1 VNAHRRDERGFTLIE
16 LIIAITLMGLA
27 VGAVFG
33 GLGLF
38 FKIQDTQ
45 QSNARIDAEIR
56 NYAER
61 ILAQPYTDCATAAS
75 YEAATA
81 PTGLSSTVAVQYWD
95 GKLPASFGSTCT
107 ADVGLQQITIV
118 LTDDNGANG
127 TLVIGKSR

>member
-1 VNAHRRDERGFTLIE
+1 MNEQRRDERGFTLIE

-38 FKIQDTQ
+38 FQIQDTQ

-61 ILAQPYTDCATAAS
+61 ILAVPYTDCATATSYAGAS
-75 YEAATA
+75 A
-81 PTGLSSTVAVQYWD
+81 PTGLASTVAVSYWD
-95 GKLPASFGSTCT
+95 GNLPAAFGTTCS
-107 ADVGLQQITIV
+107 ADEGLQQITIV
-118 LTDDNGANG
+118 LTDDNGANA

>member
-61 ILAQPYTDCATAAS
+61 ILAQS
-75 YEAATA
+75 
-81 PTGLSSTVAVQYWD
+81 V
-95 GKLPASFGSTCT
+95 
-107 ADVGLQQITIV
+107 
-118 LTDDNGANG
+118 
-127 TLVIGKSR
+127 

>member
-1 VNAHRRDERGFTLIE
+1 MNARRRDDRGFTLIE
-16 LIIAITLMGLA
+16 LIIAITLMGMA

-45 QSNARIDAEIR
+45 QSNAVIDAEIR

-61 ILAQPYTDCATAAS
+61 ILAEPYTDCATAAT
-75 YEAATA
+75 YKAATA
-81 PTGLSSTVAVQYWD
+81 PTGLAATVTVAYWD
-95 GKLPASFGSTCT
+95 GNMPAAFGSTCST
-107 ADVGLQQITIV
+107 DKGLQQITIT

>member
-1 VNAHRRDERGFTLIE
+1 VNAQLRDDRGFTLIE
-16 LIIAITLMGLA
+16 LIIAITLMGMA

-45 QSNARIDAEIR
+45 QSNALIDAEIR

-61 ILAQPYTDCATAAS
+61 ILAEPYTDCATATS
-75 YEAATA
+75 YKAATA
-81 PTGLSSTVAVQYWD
+81 PSGLAATVSVTYWD
-95 GKLPASFGSTCT
+95 GKLPATFGSTCST
-107 ADVGLQQITIV
+107 DTGLQQITIT

>member
-1 VNAHRRDERGFTLIE
+1 MNEQRRDDRGFTLIE
-16 LIIAITLMGLA
+16 LIIAITLMGMA

-61 ILAQPYTDCATAAS
+61 ILAQPYTDCATATS
-75 YEAATA
+75 YKAATA
-81 PTGLSSTVAVQYWD
+81 PADLASTVAVQYWD
-95 GKLPASFGSTCT
+95 GSLPAVFGTMCS
-107 ADVGLQQITIV
+107 ADKGLQQITIV
-118 LTDDNGANG
+118 LTDDNGANA

>member
-1 VNAHRRDERGFTLIE
+1 VSAQRRDDRGFTLVE

-38 FKIQDTQ
+38 FKIQRTQ

-61 ILAQPYTDCATAAS
+61 ILAEPYADCATAAS
-75 YEAATA
+75 YEAAA
-81 PTGLSSTVAVQYWD
+81 EPADLSATVAVAYWD
-95 GKLPASFGSTCT
+95 GQLPATFSGTCGT
-107 ADVGLQQITIV
+107 DAGLQQITIV
-118 LTDDNGANG
+118 LSDDGGATG

>member
-1 VNAHRRDERGFTLIE
+1 MNAARRDDRAFTLIE

-56 NYAER
+56 SYAER
-61 ILAQPYTDCATAAS
+61 ILAQPYADCATATSYQAAS
-75 YEAATA
+75 A
-81 PTGLSSTVAVQYWD
+81 PTDLAASVAVQYWD
-95 GKLPASFGSTCT
+95 GNLPAAFGTTCS
-107 ADVGLQQITIV
+107 ADKGLQQITIV
-118 LTDDNGANG
+118 LTDDNGADA

>member
-45 QSNARIDAEIR
+45 QSNARIDTEIR

-75 YEAATA
+75 YGAAAA
-81 PTGLSSTVAVQYWD
+81 PADLSSTVSVEYWD
-95 GKLPASFGSTCT
+95 GNLPATFGSACGTD
-107 ADVGLQQITIV
+107 AGLQQITIV
-118 LTDDNGANG
+118 LTDANGASG

>member
-1 VNAHRRDERGFTLIE
+1 MNARRRDDRGFTLIE

-38 FKIQDTQ
+38 FKIQDAQ

-61 ILAQPYTDCATAAS
+61 ILAQPYVDCATPTTYQAA
-75 YEAATA
+75 AK
-81 PTGLSSTVAVQYWD
+81 PTGLSSTVTVQYWD
-95 GKLPASFGSTCT
+95 GKLPASFGATCT
-107 ADVGLQQITIV
+107 IDAGLQQITVV
-118 LTDDNGANG
+118 LTDDNGTNG